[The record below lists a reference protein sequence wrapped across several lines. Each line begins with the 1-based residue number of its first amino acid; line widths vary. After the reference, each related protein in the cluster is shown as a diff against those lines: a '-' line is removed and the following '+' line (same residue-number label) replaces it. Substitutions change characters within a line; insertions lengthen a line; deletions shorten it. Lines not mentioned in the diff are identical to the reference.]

1 MGDNSESVDGAVLIV
16 SEWQI
21 NMQKKLTNVSWHRNS
36 MSQSRMYNAGENV
49 KCCRGN

>member
-36 MSQSRMYNAGENV
+36 MSRSRMYNAAENV
-49 KCCRGN
+49 KCCRVN